1 MEVSPVPSAQPRRPF
16 RWWILAIIIVG
27 LMGLAVCGI
36 VGVGM
41 LTLLGQE
48 VEPSTITATDGQSQ
62 ITLPVGWSVQ
72 KDLHDDAELQAA
84 NLRQEQYVI
93 VLTENKADFV
103 DTDLASYA
111 DVVLDSFLENVETED
126 RPTGRSVSIN
136 GAKALQYEIRGTVD
150 NIKVVYWLTAVE
162 GSQNYY
168 QVLTWTLASKAEQN
182 APILQEVAQSFREV
196 VK

>member
-1 MEVSPVPSAQPRRPF
+1 
-16 RWWILAIIIVG
+16 
-27 LMGLAVCGI
+27 MGLAVCGI